1 MQSYPPGRE
10 GIPNQAPDRAPVL
23 NGPTAPPSKPPDMPT
38 FYADRCDV
46 EMSPWGATL
55 VFLESVPMGKGAV
68 RANAAVH
75 MSLEHLK
82 VIALLAHR
90 ILKQHEDVR
99 LGGKRLVIPAD
110 TLKQFGLEDEAW

>member
-1 MQSYPPGRE
+1 MQNSQLPGRE
-10 GIPNQAPDRAPVL
+10 PVQIPGREPVIVQATGR
-23 NGPTAPPSKPPDMPT
+23 PPDMPT

-55 VFLESVPMGKGAV
+55 VFMESIPLGKGTV
-68 RANAAVH
+68 RATAAIR

-82 VIALLAHR
+82 IIALLSRR
-90 ILKQHEDVR
+90 ILQEYEEKR

-110 TLKQFGLEDEAW
+110 TLKQLGLEGESW